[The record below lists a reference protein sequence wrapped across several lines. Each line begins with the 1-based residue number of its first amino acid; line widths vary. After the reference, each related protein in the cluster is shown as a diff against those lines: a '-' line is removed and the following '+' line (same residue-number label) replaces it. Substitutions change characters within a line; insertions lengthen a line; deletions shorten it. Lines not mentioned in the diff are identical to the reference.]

1 MGLRS
6 KHICDFIKKQ
16 SMETSFFFLL
26 DNCVSPSQLVATG
39 VWLLKDCRC
48 LFDWSAVISAAQK
61 QGRPH
66 CGTDTQPLPRLF
78 QLESKKKKEEEE
90 ETKTNRVQN
99 SGEVYYEAGYDCA
112 QLTFDRSSIVH
123 TPIVQSLFPVF
134 GCHGTK
140 TSDGQEL
147 AKLF

>member
-1 MGLRS
+1 MIHQHILVLMFSSSCRITPALAGTYLR
-6 KHICDFIKKQ
+6 I
-16 SMETSFFFLL
+16 
-26 DNCVSPSQLVATG
+26 
-39 VWLLKDCRC
+39 
-48 LFDWSAVISAAQK
+48 ISAAQK

-78 QLESKKKKEEEE
+78 QLESKKKKEEED
-90 ETKTNRVQN
+90 ETKTNRAQN

>member
-78 QLESKKKKEEEE
+78 QLESKKEKKEEV

-123 TPIVQSLFPVF
+123 TPIVQSLLPVF